1 MKKSFSKRI
10 TAAVLT
16 VVIALS
22 AAVVSGAFAGNWS
35 TAPKETRLVT
45 VNTDKVITE
54 DYEGVG
60 NNHWVGPYYYNM
72 NDAYQLV
79 NEKRNATLEPSYM
92 RMMFLPQWVVNLND
106 DAATQEA
113 KYLAGNFYFES
124 VEFQNF
130 MRKVKMYHES
140 GTRVQINMG
149 GRVTTRGGMSQWFG
163 IQNVELS
170 EAGTRSAPRNLEA
183 FGKLGAAIIKYADN
197 HGWDNIRMMS
207 FYNEVNSGNF
217 EAFFDK
223 RIYYSQM
230 VKKMHEALAEEG
242 YRDQSDEDNYVR
254 LCGVDLSGYVTENPI
269 VGFISY
275 IAANCRVTQ
284 ADKDA
289 DTANVK
295 YKNREVG
302 SAVYDYLATHEYQ
315 GKRENSYFNH
325 SAEESYKGIESQG
338 IYSITKQL
346 AEYVSDEYKY
356 LGTEEYVNY
365 NKERI
370 YINEFGA
377 GDLDGTNSRNHNYEL
392 NDTAQVIAHSNAGA
406 SGSAYWFYLG
416 EMIPDPMNVGQT
428 AIDICD
434 AAVPSK
440 GTYMVSN
447 NWATRTL
454 PYRYV
459 PDHSKVYDITVAGSN
474 LTGNDP
480 SKTDIIASAYKSTSK
495 SAADKQGYTVLMN
508 IGPSE
513 ADRAVEI
520 KFTGADKPAAGTKF
534 RRHVFVCQGDVD
546 GDGYAETTNYY
557 SGYTDL
563 GGNTLGGPNAILAPA
578 DQVLTVNNN
587 GTISDTAGFPSSID
601 QTDAD
606 GNNIKSNQYL
616 VVYTSLEEEVQLEM
630 STTKEWAQ
638 AEYSDKN
645 TGTVDKDGKFTSD
658 KTTKQISEYETID
671 FPVLPGETVDL
682 SVLNIYGLNAP
693 DSTGK
698 QTASASQKS
707 SVTWEIVGRAPYE
720 WNRETAY
727 IYTDTANTGVNA
739 TYDLSGTAYHG
750 AGYGL
755 TADLKGTLSSTT
767 GSSVTYTADA
777 NAKVGDTIAIK
788 IKYDDG
794 EKSGYAIV
802 IVSIGFKVNLKYKN
816 DSNVEK
822 TVSKVYRAIPNINFY
837 RSYLPKS
844 FDDLTRDIRVENTN
858 YRNSA
863 KEKIKGWK
871 IEGGTDTA
879 TYDYIPATIETK
891 AVESTNP
898 ASTVCTFVAEQ

>member
-72 NDAYQLV
+72 NDAYELV

-140 GTRVQINMG
+140 GTRVQLNMG
-149 GRVTTRGGMSQWFG
+149 GRVTTKGGMSQWFG

-170 EAGTRSAPRNLEA
+170 EAGTRSAPRNLEV

-197 HGWDNIRMMS
+197 LGYDNIRMVS
-207 FYNEVNSGNF
+207 FYNEVNGGNF

-242 YRDQSDEDNYVR
+242 YRDQSDEDKYVR
-254 LCGVDLSGYVTENPI
+254 ICGVDLAGFVNETPI
-269 VGFISY
+269 TGFISY

-295 YKNREVG
+295 YKNRAVG

-315 GKRENSYFNH
+315 SKKYNGYFGKT
-325 SAEESYKGIESQG
+325 AEESYTKVETTG
-338 IYSITKQL
+338 IYQITKEL
-346 AEYVSDEYKY
+346 NEYVSDEYKY
-356 LGTEEYVNY
+356 MGTDEYVDY
-365 NKERI
+365 SKERV

-377 GDLDGTNSRNHNYEL
+377 GNLDGSNSRLHNFEYNE
-392 NDTAQVIAHSNAGA
+392 TAQVIAHTNSGS

-416 EMIPDPMNVGQT
+416 EMIPDPMNVNQT
-428 AIDICD
+428 DTDICD

-440 GTYMVSN
+440 GTYTVSN
-447 NWATRTL
+447 NWATRGL
-454 PYRYV
+454 AYRYV

-495 SAADKQGYTVLMN
+495 SAAGKQGYTVLMN
-508 IGPSE
+508 VGPSE

-546 GDGYAETTNYY
+546 GDGNAETTNYY

-606 GNNIKSNQYL
+606 GNNVKSNQYL

-671 FPVLPGETVDL
+671 FPVLPGGTVDL
-682 SVLNIYGLNAP
+682 SVLNIYGINDP

-698 QTASASQKS
+698 QTASASQKA
-707 SVTWEIVGRAPYE
+707 SVTWEIVGRSPNE
-720 WNRETAY
+720 WNTESAY
-727 IYTDTANTGVNA
+727 TYTDTANTGVNA

-750 AGYGL
+750 AGYGM
-755 TADLKGTLSSTT
+755 TSDLKGTLSSTT

-788 IKYDDG
+788 IKYENG
-794 EKSGYAIV
+794 ERSGYAIV
-802 IVSIGFKVNLKYKN
+802 IVSIGFKVDLKYKN
-816 DSNVEK
+816 DNNTEK
-822 TVSKVYRAIPNINFY
+822 TVSKVFRYVPNINY
-837 RSYLPKS
+837 YKSYLPKS
-844 FDDLTRDIRVENTN
+844 FDDLTRDIRNGNTN
-858 YRNSA
+858 QRISA

-871 IEGGTDTA
+871 IEGSSSES
-879 TYDYIPATIETK
+879 YEYIPAAIEKK

>member
-35 TAPKETRLVT
+35 SSPKETRLIT

-54 DYEGVG
+54 DFEGVG

-72 NDAYQLV
+72 NDAYQLL

-106 DAATQEA
+106 DAEVQEQ
-113 KYLAGNFYFES
+113 KYLNGDYYFES

-149 GRVTTRGGMSQWFG
+149 GRVTTKGGMSAWFG

-183 FGKLGAAIIKYADN
+183 FGHLGATIIKYADDR
-197 HGWDNIRMMS
+197 GWDNIRMVS
-207 FYNEVNSGNF
+207 FYNEVNGGNF

-230 VKKMHEALAEEG
+230 VKKMHEALAEAG
-242 YRDQSDEDNYVR
+242 YRDASDEDKYVR
-254 LCGVDLSGYVTENPI
+254 ICGVDLAGYVTETPI
-269 VGFISY
+269 TSFIAY
-275 IAANCRVTQ
+275 IAANCRVTA
-284 ADKDA
+284 ADKAA

-315 GKRENSYFNH
+315 RNTYSGYFNKT
-325 SAEESYKGIESQG
+325 AEESYTKVDTTG
-338 IYSITKQL
+338 IYQITKEL
-346 AEYVSDEYKY
+346 NNYVSDEYKY
-356 LGTEEYVNY
+356 LGTDEYVDFS
-365 NKERI
+365 KERI

-377 GDLDGTNSRNHNYEL
+377 GYLDGSNNRMHNYEY
-392 NDTAQVIAHSNAGA
+392 NETAQVIAHTN
-406 SGSAYWFYLG
+406 SGSSGEAYWFYLG

-428 AIDICD
+428 DSNICD
-434 AAVPSK
+434 TAVPSR
-440 GTYMVSN
+440 GTYTVSN
-447 NWATRTL
+447 NWATRGL

-474 LTGNDP
+474 ITGDNP
-480 SKTDIIASAYKSTSK
+480 SQTDIIASAYKSTAK
-495 SAADKQGYTVLMN
+495 TTADKQGYTVLMN

-546 GDGYAETTNYY
+546 GDGNAETTNYY

-578 DQVLTVNNN
+578 DQVLTVNDN
-587 GTISDTAGFPSSID
+587 GTISDTTGFPSSID

-606 GNNIKSNQYL
+606 GNNVKSNQYI
-616 VVYTSLEEEVQLEM
+616 VVYTTIEEEVQIEM

-638 AEYSDKN
+638 AEYTDKN

-658 KTTKQISEYETID
+658 GTTKQISEYETID

-682 SVLNIYGLNAP
+682 SVLNIYGINDP
-693 DSTGK
+693 DSQGK
-698 QTASASQKS
+698 QTASSSQKS
-707 SVTWEIVGRAPYE
+707 DVTWSIVGRAPNE
-720 WNRETAY
+720 WNTESAY
-727 IYTDTANTGVNA
+727 TYTDTANSGVNA
-739 TYDLSGTAYHG
+739 TYDLYGSAYHG

-755 TADLKGTLSSTT
+755 THSSEGTLSSDS
-767 GSSVTYTADA
+767 GSSVTYTAASD
-777 NAKVGDTIAIK
+777 AKVGDTIAIRIDYNK
-788 IKYDDG
+788 NG
-794 EKSGYAIV
+794 KSGYAIV
-802 IVSIGFKVNLKYKN
+802 IVSIGFKVNFKYKN
-816 DSNVEK
+816 DSKVET
-822 TVSKVYRAIPNINFY
+822 TVSRVFRYVPNINY
-837 RSYLPKS
+837 YKSYLPKS
-844 FDDLTRDIRVENTN
+844 FDDLTRDIKVGNTN
-858 YRNSA
+858 NRDSA
-863 KEKIKGWK
+863 KEKIKGWT
-871 IEGGTDTA
+871 IEGGNSDS
-879 TYDYIPATIETK
+879 YDYIPESIETK
-891 AVESTNP
+891 AVNSTNP
-898 ASTVCTFVAEQ
+898 ADAVCTFVAKQ

>member
-35 TAPKETRLVT
+35 TASKETRLVT
-45 VNTDKVITE
+45 VNTDKVINE

-72 NDAYQLV
+72 NDAYELV
-79 NEKRNATLEPSYM
+79 TEKRNATLEPSYM
-92 RMMFLPQWVVNLND
+92 RMMFLPQWAVNLND

-113 KYLAGNFYFES
+113 KYLAGDFYFES

-130 MRKVKMYHES
+130 MRKVKMYHET
-140 GTRVQINMG
+140 GTRVQLNMG
-149 GRVTTRGGMSQWFG
+149 GRVTTKGAMSSWFG

-170 EAGTRSAPRNLEA
+170 QAGTRSAPRNLEA

-197 HGWDNIRMMS
+197 LGFDNIRMVS
-207 FYNEVNSGNF
+207 FYNEVNGGNF

-242 YRDQSDEDNYVR
+242 YRDQSDEDKYVR
-254 LCGVDLSGYVTENPI
+254 ICGVDLAGYVTEAPI
-269 VGFISY
+269 TGFISY
-275 IAANCRVTQ
+275 IAANCRVTE
-284 ADKDA
+284 ADKAA
-289 DTANVK
+289 DTNNIK
-295 YKNREVG
+295 YKNRAVG

-315 GKRENSYFNH
+315 DNVRAGYFDKTEDVSYTKKDT
-325 SAEESYKGIESQG
+325 SGVYGL
-338 IYSITKQL
+338 TKQL
-346 AEYVSDEYKY
+346 CEYVSDEYKY
-356 LGTEEYVNY
+356 LGTDEYVDFS
-365 NKERI
+365 KERI

-377 GDLDGTNSRNHNYEL
+377 GNLDGSNIRMQNFEYNEA
-392 NDTAQVIAHSNAGA
+392 AQVIAHTNAGS
-406 SGSAYWFYLG
+406 SGSAYWFYFG
-416 EMIPDPMNVGQT
+416 EMIPDPMNVTQT
-428 AIDICD
+428 GSDICD
-434 AAVPSK
+434 TAVPSK
-440 GTYMVSN
+440 GTYMVSTV
-447 NWATRTL
+447 WATRGLT
-454 PYRYV
+454 YRYV

-480 SKTDIIASAYKSTSK
+480 TQTDIIASAYKSTSK
-495 SAADKQGYTVLMN
+495 SAAEKQGYTVLLN
-508 IGPSE
+508 VGPSE

-546 GDGYAETTNYY
+546 GDGYLETTNYY

-578 DQVLTVNNN
+578 DQILTVNDN
-587 GTISDTAGFPSSID
+587 GTISDTTGFPSSVD

-606 GNNIKSNQYL
+606 GNNVKSNQYI
-616 VVYTSLEEEVQLEM
+616 VVYTSIEEEVQLEM

-638 AEYSDKN
+638 SEYNDTN

-658 KTTKQISEYETID
+658 TTTKQISEYETID
-671 FPVLPGETVDL
+671 FPVLPGGTVDL
-682 SVLNIYGLNAP
+682 SVLNIYGISDP

-698 QTASASQKS
+698 QTASDSQKAN
-707 SVTWEIVGRAPYE
+707 VTWEIVGRAPNE
-720 WNRETAY
+720 WNTKSAY
-727 IYTDTANTGVNA
+727 TYTDTANTGVNA

-755 TADLKGTLSSTT
+755 TDDLKGTLSSST
-767 GSSVTYTADA
+767 GSTVTYTADA

-788 IKYDDG
+788 IKYENG
-794 EKSGYAIV
+794 NKSGYAIV
-802 IVSIGFKVNLKYKN
+802 IVSIGFKVNFKYKN
-816 DSNVEK
+816 DSKVET
-822 TVSKVYRAIPNINFY
+822 TVSRVFRYIPNIKY
-837 RSYLPKS
+837 YQSYLPKS
-844 FDDLTRDIRVENTN
+844 FDDLTRDIKIGNTN
-858 YRNSA
+858 NRDSA
-863 KEKIKGWK
+863 KEKIKGWT
-871 IEGGTDTA
+871 IEGGNSNS
-879 TYDYIPATIETK
+879 YDYIPESIETK
-891 AVESTNP
+891 AVNSTNP
-898 ASTVCTFVAEQ
+898 ADAVCTFVAKQ

>member
-22 AAVVSGAFAGNWS
+22 AAVVSGAFSGNWS

-72 NDAYQLV
+72 NDAYELV

-92 RMMFLPQWVVNLND
+92 RMMFLPQWAVNLND

-113 KYLAGNFYFES
+113 NYLAGNFYFES

-130 MRKVKMYHES
+130 MRKIKMYHET
-140 GTRVQINMG
+140 GTRVQLNLG
-149 GRVTTRGGMSQWFG
+149 GRVTTNGGMSQWFG

-183 FGKLGAAIIKYADN
+183 FAKLGVAIIKYADDQ
-197 HGWDNIRMMS
+197 GFDNIRMMS
-207 FYNEVNSGNF
+207 FYNEVNGGNF

-230 VKKMHEALAEEG
+230 VKKMHEALAEAG
-242 YRDQSDEDNYVR
+242 YRDQSNEDKYVR
-254 LCGVDLSGYVTENPI
+254 LCGVDVSGFVSEAPI
-269 VGFISY
+269 TGFISY

-289 DTANVK
+289 DTTGIK
-295 YKNREVG
+295 YKDRAVG

-315 GKRENSYFNH
+315 GGWYNSYFDR
-325 SAEESYKGIESQG
+325 SVDESPKGYRGG
-338 IYSITKQL
+338 IYPVTKQL

-356 LGTEEYVNY
+356 LGTDEYVDFS
-365 NKERI
+365 KERV

-377 GDLDGTNSRNHNYEL
+377 GDIDGTNSRNQNYEL
-392 NDTAQVIAHSNAGA
+392 NETAQVIAHTNAGA
-406 SGSAYWFYLG
+406 SGSAYWFYFG
-416 EMIPDPMNVGQT
+416 EMIPDPMNVNQT
-428 AIDICD
+428 GTDICD

-440 GTYMVSN
+440 GTYTVSN
-447 NWATRTL
+447 NWATRGL
-454 PYRYV
+454 AYRYV

-480 SKTDIIASAYKSTSK
+480 TKTDIIASAYKSTDK

-508 IGPSE
+508 VGPSE

-520 KFTGADKPAAGTKF
+520 KFTGDDKPTKGTKF

-546 GDGYAETTNYY
+546 GDGIAETTNYY
-557 SGYTDL
+557 NGYTDL

-578 DQVLTVNNN
+578 DQVLTVNEN
-587 GTISDTAGFPSSID
+587 GTINDTTGFPSSIN

-606 GNNIKSNQYL
+606 GNNVKSNQYI
-616 VVYTSLEEEVQLEM
+616 VVYTSIEEEVQLEM

-638 AEYSDKN
+638 SEFSDKN
-645 TGTVDKDGKFTSD
+645 TGTVDKDGKFTAD
-658 KTTKQISEYETID
+658 TKAKQISEYETID
-671 FPVLPGETVDL
+671 FPVLPGGTVDL
-682 SVLNIYGLNAP
+682 SVLNIYGINNP

-698 QTASASQKS
+698 QTASDHQKS
-707 SVTWEIVGRAPYE
+707 SVTWEIVGRSPYE
-720 WNRETAY
+720 WNTESAY
-727 IYTDTANTGVNA
+727 TYTDAAKTSVNA
-739 TYDLSGTAYHG
+739 AYDLTGTAYHG

-788 IKYDDG
+788 ITYDYG

-802 IVSIGFKVNLKYKN
+802 IVSIGFKVDLKYKN
-816 DSNVEK
+816 DDNTEK
-822 TVSKVYRAIPNINFY
+822 TVSKVFRYVPNINY
-837 RSYLPKS
+837 YKSYLPKS
-844 FDDLTRDIRVENTN
+844 FDDLTRDTRIGNTN
-858 YRNSA
+858 QRNSA

-871 IEGGTDTA
+871 IEGGTDTTA
-879 TYDYIPATIETK
+879 YDYIPATIETK

-898 ASTVCTFVAEQ
+898 ANAVCTFVAVQ